1 MFRPCSPDHML
12 YKTGRF
18 GVLSLSYC
26 CKKVKVNTKSKW
38 LQDSMI
44 FSKFLEK
51 MHPLRGGSLPP
62 SRWSLSSAAL
72 SPSLLISPPLALDS
86 TCLWCRVPELPP
98 DLLGRRGRRVS
109 SSLVVHGCIAIGAG
123 RLHPRSKKTWE
134 SNCVMMMKNCMHG
147 TVQYPYLTHLIN
159 FTITTKLHLYGLIVK
174 IKIILAKFPSLV
186 KNFPV

>member
-72 SPSLLISPPLALDS
+72 SPSLLISPHLALDS
-86 TCLWCRVPELPP
+86 TSRDLPLMAGPWATPWPLRKAGPLSFLQPLGLWRYCQWSRATPSPEQQKLGEQLR
-98 DLLGRRGRRVS
+98 DDDEELQLL
-109 SSLVVHGCIAIGAG
+109 
-123 RLHPRSKKTWE
+123 
-134 SNCVMMMKNCMHG
+134 
-147 TVQYPYLTHLIN
+147 
-159 FTITTKLHLYGLIVK
+159 
-174 IKIILAKFPSLV
+174 
-186 KNFPV
+186 KNFFF